1 MLFSVYVVDWLLICL
16 WFQIAMESV
25 IRDVF
30 RHCIRFPV
38 PISAS
43 VVADELVDT
52 ASDKRCIT
60 VLAREF
66 SGELCRVILWCICI
80 V

>member
-1 MLFSVYVVDWLLICL
+1 MLLTCSLMCL
-16 WFQIAMESV
+16 WFQVAMEST

-43 VVADELVDT
+43 VVTEELMDT
-52 ASDKRCIT
+52 ATDKRCIT

-66 SGELCRVILWCICI
+66 SGEFCWGFFLW
-80 V
+80 

>member
-1 MLFSVYVVDWLLICL
+1 MCL
-16 WFQIAMESV
+16 WLQIAMESE

-43 VVADELVDT
+43 VVSDEPVDT
-52 ASDKRCIT
+52 AGEKRCIT
-60 VLAREF
+60 VLTRESNTNCF
-66 SGELCRVILWCICI
+66 
-80 V
+80 